1 MEKQVYVISCSKCAF
16 AQESCFSDSFE
27 CPDVLFLNEQPVY
40 KFYQNPV
47 ILAADYDFTLVYA
60 SFGELSRL
68 GCRPMLPKPGK
79 YISASGAEVYVDD
92 NGEVVQ
98 SADEVV
104 STLDLT
110 EEEKQY
116 LESGILDA
124 DEILEN
130 RGLVF

>member
-1 MEKQVYVISCSKCAF
+1 M
-16 AQESCFSDSFE
+16 
-27 CPDVLFLNEQPVY
+27 NGQPVY
-40 KFYQNPV
+40 KFHRDPV
-47 ILAADYDFTLVYA
+47 ILAADYNFALIYA
-60 SFGELSRL
+60 SFNELSRF
-68 GCRPMLPKPGK
+68 GCKPLLPKAGK

-116 LESGILDA
+116 LRSGIIDA
-124 DEILEN
+124 DEVLEN
-130 RGLVF
+130 RELIF